1 MASPSSSHAAAPL
14 TVGLILHSSASDNL
28 GVGALTVAD
37 VAILRDI
44 AARLGRPL
52 RIRILDWKLNRPPYV
67 TGADIEIIQMTGKTL
82 ADPRGYWR
90 HVRGCDLVV
99 DIGAGDS
106 FADIY
111 GPKRLNRMF
120 WMKYLV
126 HLAGKPL
133 VLAPQTYGPFTK
145 ALSTRVARGTL
156 RRAALV
162 AARDARSAEVARDL
176 VPGREVIEASDVA
189 LRLPYD
195 LPTPRDPAARPRV
208 GLNVSGLLMG
218 GGYTGGNMFGLSV
231 DYPAMIRQLLAG
243 FAAMDPAPEVHLVPH
258 VAAAPGAASIG
269 VEDDRTASE
278 ALATEAPGLVLAPPF
293 ESPEA
298 AKSYIAGL
306 DFFAGARMHA
316 CIAAFSTGVA
326 VVPMAYSRK
335 FAGLFGTMGYDHTV
349 DCTAQS
355 ADDIVARVLAGY
367 TDRARLAAEAAVALK
382 VGQARL
388 ARYEAALEAV
398 IRDC

>member
-1 MASPSSSHAAAPL
+1 M
-14 TVGLILHSSASDNL
+14 TITIGLIGHSASSDNL
-28 GVGALTVAD
+28 GVGALTVAE

-44 AARLGRPL
+44 AARLGREL
-52 RIRILDWKLNRPPYV
+52 KIRILDWTLTRPPYI
-67 TGADIEIIQMTGKTL
+67 TGPDIEIVQMTGKTL
-82 ADPRGYWR
+82 IDPRGYWH

-145 ALSTRVARGTL
+145 ALSTRAARGTVK
-156 RRAALV
+156 RAALV
-162 AARDARSAEVARDL
+162 AARDAKSAGVARDL
-176 VPGREVIEASDVA
+176 APEREVIEASDVA

-195 LPTPRDPAARPRV
+195 APAPRAAGARPRV
-208 GLNVSGLLMG
+208 GLNVSGLVMG

-231 DYPAMIRQLLAG
+231 DYPAMIRALIAG
-243 FAAMDPAPEVHLVPH
+243 FAAFDPAPEIHLVPH
-258 VAAAPGAASIG
+258 VAAAPGAPSIG

-278 ALATEAPGLVLAPPF
+278 ALAADIPGLVVAPPF

-316 CIAAFSTGVA
+316 CIAAFSSGVP

-335 FAGLFGTMGYDHTV
+335 FEGLFGTMGYGHTV
-349 DCTAQS
+349 DCTAES
-355 ADDIVARVLAGY
+355 AEEIVARVLAGY
-367 TDRARLAAEAAVALK
+367 EGRAGLASEAAAALK
-382 VGQARL
+382 VGQEKL

-398 IRDC
+398 IRER